1 MNPEEMTPEEN
12 RQSVLDVQKALNPNL
27 MSGDDPKPQEKPK
40 ESASQAPA
48 SDKKET
54 QEPSKKEEPAQG
66 EKTKAQT
73 EPTQEDAPQNFE
85 ELYRQLLKEVEVKD
99 KRAEHNQRQA
109 RQAASSLSNIKRHV
123 HRLVEE
129 GLDEETAQSILEIA
143 HKNVDPDIILAPEQ
157 SGKKEKLPEHIAQ
170 WEALIAKAREPLEKY
185 LELSPHAESDNKK
198 AQGFDSHIHLISD
211 EERKALYD
219 TLKPY
224 LDSPRDLLKAMLEI
238 GDTFWSSSLGKGLA
252 EHGSLI
258 SIIDAQAETIHQLNE
273 KVEKLE
279 KKEKKSEEQDK
290 ALTEKTVTPPADVLL
305 PSDDIARV
313 RNRYKAQGISDEDI
327 DILLKSQ

>member
-1 MNPEEMTPEEN
+1 MNPEEMTSEEN

-27 MSGDDPKPQEKPK
+27 MSGDDQKPQEKAK

-54 QEPSKKEEPAQG
+54 QESLKKEEPTQG
-66 EKTKAQT
+66 EQAKAPT
-73 EPTQEDAPQNFE
+73 EPTKEDAPQNFE
-85 ELYRQLLKEVEVKD
+85 ELYRKLLKEGEVKD
-99 KRAEHNQRQA
+99 KRAEDNRRQA
-109 RQAASSLSNIKRHV
+109 RQAASNISNIKRHIQ
-123 HRLVEE
+123 RLVEE
-129 GLDEETAQSILEIA
+129 GLDEETAQSLLDVA
-143 HKNVDPDIILAPEQ
+143 HKNVDPDTILAPEQ
-157 SGKKEKLPEHIAQ
+157 SSKKEKLPEHIAQ

-211 EERKALYD
+211 EERKVLYD
-219 TLKPY
+219 TLKPF

-238 GDTFWSSSLGKGLA
+238 GDAFWSSSLGKGLA

-258 SIIDAQAETIHQLNE
+258 SIIDAQAETINTLNE
-273 KVEKLE
+273 KVQKLE
-279 KKEKKSEEQDK
+279 KKDKKSEEQDK
-290 ALTEKTVTPPADVLL
+290 ALTEKTVTAPAEVLL
-305 PSDDIARV
+305 PADDIECV